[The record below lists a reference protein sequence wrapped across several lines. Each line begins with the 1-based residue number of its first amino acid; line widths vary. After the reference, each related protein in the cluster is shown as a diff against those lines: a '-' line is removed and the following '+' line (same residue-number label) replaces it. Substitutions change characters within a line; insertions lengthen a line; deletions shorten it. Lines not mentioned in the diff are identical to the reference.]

1 MAFKA
6 KASTLTFDAN
16 KRYFWRIAA
25 LGNGVNH
32 WGYVS
37 NDTPAAMEISGYFND
52 PEIIAVAK
60 PGDRLTVWHVDSI
73 SDLRTLQDDFVA
85 GINALL
91 QTLVVANDGAGVQ
104 VAPMT
109 ERWSMEYTL
118 P

>member
-16 KRYFWRIAA
+16 KRYLWRIAN
-25 LGNGVNH
+25 LGNGINH

-37 NDTPAAMEISGYFND
+37 TDTAAAMEISGYFSSAEAIEVMN
-52 PEIIAVAK
+52 
-60 PGDRLTVWHVDSI
+60 PGDLLTVWQVDVI

-85 GINALL
+85 GINAIA
-91 QTLVVANDGAGVQ
+91 QTVVLANDGAGVQ